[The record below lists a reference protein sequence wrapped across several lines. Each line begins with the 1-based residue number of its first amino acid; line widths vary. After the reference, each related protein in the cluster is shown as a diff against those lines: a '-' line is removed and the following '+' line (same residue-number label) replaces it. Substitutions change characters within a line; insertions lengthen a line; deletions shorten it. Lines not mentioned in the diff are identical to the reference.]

1 MSADWFAVRDKY
13 ERSVCK
19 FYDLSEI
26 LNLIWQ
32 LELVNAVPNWN
43 ENKALFR
50 FSMMKNFSS
59 MNSFGNSNNNYL
71 NLYFSTS
78 MAFKLQR
85 ITSGFLFA
93 GFSTQFGLNLVFF
106 YFPNKLATKLYFLM
120 CWLVYSKIKSLC
132 HINQRS
138 IAIVWDCNENGDIFQ
153 ASGIGCETSV
163 LQ

>member
-1 MSADWFAVRDKY
+1 MSADWFAVRAKY

-26 LNLIWQ
+26 FNLIWQ
-32 LELVNAVPNWN
+32 LELVNSVPNLN

-85 ITSGFLFA
+85 ITSGFFFLPD
-93 GFSTQFGLNLVFF
+93 SVLNL
-106 YFPNKLATKLYFLM
+106 A
-120 CWLVYSKIKSLC
+120 
-132 HINQRS
+132 
-138 IAIVWDCNENGDIFQ
+138 
-153 ASGIGCETSV
+153 
-163 LQ
+163 